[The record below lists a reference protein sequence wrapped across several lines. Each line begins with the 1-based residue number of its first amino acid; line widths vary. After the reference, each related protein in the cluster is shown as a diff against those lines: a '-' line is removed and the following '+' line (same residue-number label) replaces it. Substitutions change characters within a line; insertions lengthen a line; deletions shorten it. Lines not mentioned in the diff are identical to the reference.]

1 MAIASDQFSWE
12 RTARRKKPI
21 FLRWYILLPLAI
33 VALVI
38 TAAVVG
44 YGLIKFKYEAQAASY
59 DLSTMD
65 KMESATSVFDRNGE
79 LIGRFFIQNRNPIP
93 MDQISPLMVQAVVAA
108 EDNRFYE
115 HEGVDYLGIVRAA
128 LKNYR
133 SGRIRQGASTVTQQL
148 ARNSFELR
156 ERTYER
162 KIVEMLLANRIEES
176 FTKEK
181 IMELYLNRVY
191 FGAGLYG
198 VDAAA
203 RGYFGVA
210 PIDMTAGQC
219 ATLAGL
225 LRSPNGLSPWN
236 NLDGARNARNFVL
249 GRMKDQEF
257 LTSEQMRQEQGS
269 ALITR
274 RRTNPHKTGYA
285 VDYVRQQVIAAL
297 GFEKAMQGGYQVTT
311 TLDVQMQ
318 RTAET
323 ALRNRLNAIEQI
335 EGYRH
340 QTFDQFSQIFEPFEE
355 TLRKGGF
362 PSKSAPRPE
371 YIQGAVFSL
380 DNQTGAILTLVGGR
394 EFKHSE
400 YNRATQAKRPAGTAI
415 TPFVFAAAFEKGMFP
430 GQIVQDA
437 ALDNRYVNIGGTTGI
452 LGEWGVERADNDYQ
466 GGIPAREAL
475 AQSKNSAT
483 VRVGWA
489 AGLDAFKTVLAKA
502 GIRSPV
508 RDFSNAFL
516 GTSEM
521 TLEELTLAY
530 TIFPGGGSRP
540 ERPYIIERINDL
552 AGATVY
558 TAAPKKIPVVESST
572 AYQVHAGLEDALR
585 SGTGAAAFTLYG
597 LANIPAG
604 GKTGTAYNFTD
615 TYFIGYT
622 SRVTCGVWIGFDKP
636 TTIFRGAFGN
646 MLALPVWTDVI
657 NNSIK
662 AFVPEPFKRPETLI
676 PVSVCRTSGLLETP
690 RCEHEVTDPVT
701 GAVSMHKTSYIEY
714 ATEAHKPR
722 IPCDIHGPGMRLY
735 EQIAEEESEWP
746 RAAPVVDLASI
757 RPIAISVGAL
767 VGFNDAYGSVRPAGL
782 RMRQEDIPVA
792 KAVAVNENGEDILEG
807 TDRDGSPVAVAV
819 AVEPENTG
827 EVRRAEIVRPLD
839 SPMESPAIPIAPPQP
854 IQF

>member
-1 MAIASDQFSWE
+1 M
-12 RTARRKKPI
+12 
-21 FLRWYILLPLAI
+21 LPLI
-33 VALVI
+33 LIALGVTTGVI
-38 TAAVVG
+38 G
-44 YGLIKFKYEAQAASY
+44 YALIKFKYEAQAATY

-65 KMESATSVFDRNGE
+65 QMESATSVFDRNGE

-93 MDQISPLMVQAVVAA
+93 WDQIPPLMAQAVVAA
-108 EDNRFYE
+108 EDNRFYD
-115 HEGVDYLGIVRAA
+115 HKGVDYMGIVRAA

-162 KIVEMLLANRIEES
+162 KIVEMLLANRIEEK
-176 FTKEK
+176 FTKQQ

-198 VDAAA
+198 IDAAA

-210 PIDMTAGQC
+210 PLELTAGQC
-219 ATLAGL
+219 AMLAGL

-236 NLDGARNARNFVL
+236 NLEGARNARNFVL
-249 GRMKDQEF
+249 GRMKDQGF
-257 LTSEQMRQEQGS
+257 LTSEQMRQEQDS

-297 GFEKAMQGGYQVTT
+297 GFEKAMQGGYRVTT
-311 TLDVQMQ
+311 TLESRMQ

-323 ALRNRLNAIEQI
+323 ALRNRLNAIEQVQ
-335 EGYRH
+335 GYQH
-340 QTFDQFSQIFEPFEE
+340 QTFDQYSQIFEPFDA

-362 PSKSAPRPE
+362 PASPAPRPE
-371 YIQGAVFSL
+371 YIQGAVFSI
-380 DNQTGAILTLVGGR
+380 DNQTGAILTMVGGR

-400 YNRATQAKRPAGTAI
+400 YNRATQAKRPAGTTIA
-415 TPFVFAAAFEKGMFP
+415 PFVFAAAFEKGMFP

-452 LGEWGVERADNDYQ
+452 LGEWGVERVDNSYE

-475 AQSKNSAT
+475 AKSKNSAT
-483 VRVGWA
+483 VRVGWV
-489 AGLDAFKTVLAKA
+489 AGLDAFKALLAKA
-502 GIRSPV
+502 GVRSPV

-521 TLEELTLAY
+521 TLDELTLAY
-530 TIFPGGGSRP
+530 TIFPAKGWRP
-540 ERPYIIERINDL
+540 ERPFIIERIEDQ
-552 AGATVY
+552 AGTTIY
-558 TAAPKKIPVVESST
+558 NAAPKKLPVIENAT
-572 AYQVHAGLEDALR
+572 AYQVHAGLDDALR
-585 SGTGAAAFTLYG
+585 KGTGATAFTTYG
-597 LANIPAG
+597 LADIPAG

-622 SRVTCGVWIGFDKP
+622 SRITCGVWIGFDKP
-636 TTIFRGAFGN
+636 TAIFRGAFGST
-646 MLALPVWTDVI
+646 LALPVWTDVI
-657 NNSIK
+657 NNSVE
-662 AFVPEPFKRPETLI
+662 AFVPEPFERPDTLT

-701 GAVSMHKTSYIEY
+701 GAVTTQKTSYIEY
-714 ATEAHKPR
+714 ATEAQKPR
-722 IPCDIHGPGMRLY
+722 IPCDVHGPGMRLY
-735 EQIAEEESEWP
+735 EQLAEEESEWP
-746 RAAPVVDLASI
+746 RAASAVDLASI

-767 VGFNDAYGSVRPAGL
+767 VGFNDAYGSVRPAGMRL
-782 RMRQEDIPVA
+782 RPEDIPVA
-792 KAVAVNENGEDILEG
+792 KAVAVNENGETIPDAE
-807 TDRDGSPVAVAV
+807 TPVATALE
-819 AVEPENTG
+819 AEPANTG
-827 EVRRAEIVRPLD
+827 EVRRAELVRPLD
-839 SPMESPAIPIAPPQP
+839 SPMESPAIPIAPPEP

>member
-1 MAIASDQFSWE
+1 MPLIAIGLGIAGG
-12 RTARRKKPI
+12 
-21 FLRWYILLPLAI
+21 
-33 VALVI
+33 VI
-38 TAAVVG
+38 G
-44 YGLIKFKYEAQAASY
+44 YGLLKFKYEAQAASY

-65 KMESATSVFDRNGE
+65 QMESATSVFDRNGE

-93 MDQISPLMVQAVVAA
+93 WDQIPPLMVQAVVAA
-108 EDNRFYE
+108 EDNRFYD
-115 HEGVDYLGIVRAA
+115 HQGVDYLGVLRAA

-162 KIVEMLLANRIEES
+162 KIVEMLLANRIEENFS
-176 FTKEK
+176 KEK

-198 VDAAA
+198 LDAAA

-210 PIDMTAGQC
+210 PIDLTAGQC

-236 NLDGARNARNFVL
+236 NPDGARNARNFVL
-249 GRMKDQEF
+249 GRMKDQGF
-257 LTSEQMRQEQGS
+257 LTSDQMRQEQDS

-297 GFEKAMQGGYQVTT
+297 GFEKAMQGGYRVTT
-311 TLDVQMQ
+311 TLDSRMQ
-318 RTAET
+318 RTAEV
-323 ALRNRLNAIEQI
+323 ALRNRLNAIEQVD
-335 EGYRH
+335 GYRH
-340 QTFDQFSQIFEPFEE
+340 QTFDQFSQRFEPFDE

-362 PSKSAPRPE
+362 PSSAAPRPE
-371 YIQGAVFSL
+371 YIQGAVFSI
-380 DNQTGAILTLVGGR
+380 DNDTGAILTMVGGR

-400 YNRATQAKRPAGTAI
+400 YNRATQARRPAGTAV

-452 LGEWGVERADNDYQ
+452 LGEWGVERADNRYE
-466 GGIPAREAL
+466 GGIPARDAL
-475 AQSKNSAT
+475 AHSKNSAT

-489 AGLDAFKTVLAKA
+489 AGLDAFKAVLAKA
-502 GIRSPV
+502 GVRSPI
-508 RDFSNAFL
+508 RNFSNAFL

-530 TIFPGGGSRP
+530 TIFPGKGWRP
-540 ERPYIIERINDL
+540 ERPYIIERIEDQ
-552 AGATVY
+552 AGTQIYSAT
-558 TAAPKKIPVVESST
+558 PKKLPVVESAT
-572 AYQVHAGLEDALR
+572 AYQVHAGLQDALR
-585 SGTGAAAFTLYG
+585 AGTGAAAFTTYG

-604 GKTGTAYNFTD
+604 GKTGTAYGFTD
-615 TYFIGYT
+615 TYFLGYT

-636 TTIFRGAFGN
+636 TTIFRGAFGST
-646 MLALPVWTDVI
+646 LALPVWTDVI
-657 NNSIK
+657 NNSVD
-662 AFVPEPFKRPETLI
+662 AFEPTAFARPETLV
-676 PVSVCRTSGLLETP
+676 PVSVCRMSGLLETP
-690 RCEHEVTDPVT
+690 RCEHEVTDPTT
-701 GAVSMHKTSYIEY
+701 GTVSMQKTSYIEY
-714 ATEAHKPR
+714 ATEAQKPR
-722 IPCDIHGPGMRLY
+722 IPCDIHGPGVRLY
-735 EQIAEEESEWP
+735 EQMAAEESEWP
-746 RAAPVVDLASI
+746 RAASAVDLASI

-767 VGFNDAYGSVRPAGL
+767 VGFNDAYGSVRPAAL
-782 RMRQEDIPVA
+782 RLRQEDIPVA
-792 KAVAVNENGEDILEG
+792 RAMAVNENGDDIIEG
-807 TDRDGSPVAVAV
+807 EVPVATAV
-819 AVEPENTG
+819 AAEPENTG
-827 EVRRAEIVRPLD
+827 EIRKAEAVRPLD
-839 SPMESPAIPIAPPQP
+839 SPMDSPSIPIAPPEP